1 MLPKIDVPIY
11 SVKLLSLKDLVKFR
25 PFTVKEEKLLLMA
38 SEAEDATATVDT
50 IKQIMN
56 NCVLS
61 DIDMSK
67 LPIYDFE
74 LLFLHIRAR
83 SVGEVVKLQ
92 YKCNNDIKDEEGDG
106 THKCDTLVKI
116 DVNLMEIDFQNKEK
130 ANPKIEITDKMGIMM
145 KHPSLD
151 IYKAFTEEL
160 SGGDLI
166 IKMTASCIDY
176 IYDADQIYYA
186 KDYTEQELIE
196 FIDGLQSKDL
206 EKIKEF
212 FENMPRLAKDI
223 DFKCHKCGYEEKMH
237 LEGIDNF
244 FV

>member
-11 SVKLLSLKDLVKFR
+11 SVKLLSTGQIVKFR

-38 SEAEDATATVDT
+38 SEAEDPTSVVDT
-50 IKQIMN
+50 IKQILN
-56 NCVLS
+56 NCVIS
-61 DIDMSK
+61 EIDLTKM
-67 LPIYDFE
+67 PIYDFE
-74 LLFLHIRAR
+74 LLFLNIRAR

-92 YKCNNDIKDEEGDG
+92 YRCNNDIADEEGEG
-106 THKCDTLVKI
+106 THKCDNLVKLE
-116 DVNLMEIDFQNKEK
+116 VNLMEIGYKNGEK
-130 ANPKIEITDKMGIMM
+130 IDCKIPITDKMGIMM

-151 IYKAFTEEL
+151 IYKSFSEDVD
-160 SGGDLI
+160 SGDLI
-166 IKMTASCIDY
+166 IKMTVSCIDY

-186 KDYTEQELIE
+186 KDYTEKELID

-212 FENMPRLAKDI
+212 FERMPRLAKDV
-223 DFKCHKCGYEEKMH
+223 DFKCPKCGYTELLH